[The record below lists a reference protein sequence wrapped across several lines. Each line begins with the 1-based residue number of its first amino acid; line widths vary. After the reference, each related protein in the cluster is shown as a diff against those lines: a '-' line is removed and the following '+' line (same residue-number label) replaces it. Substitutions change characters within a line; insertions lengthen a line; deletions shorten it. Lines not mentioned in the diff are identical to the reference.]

1 MSTDQSQTGNRAI
14 NLGLAANLFLAA
26 IKTSVGVF
34 AHSQA
39 LLADGINSTSD
50 VAYYLIVKTFMI
62 FAGKPPDR
70 EHPYGHRQFESIAAL
85 AVSAFVITTG
95 IALFWDAVNN
105 VYDVMTSRAP
115 TQVNLWALWIALF
128 TVGAKVVLTFYT
140 KRAASEAG
148 NAAILALA
156 RDHRNDIFTALGA
169 ASGIVLSRLG
179 YPWGDP
185 LVGGVVALIVLWTG
199 IQILRESSAELMDAV
214 PGEELESQTR
224 EALRDVPG
232 LKAVEEVQAHRFGPY
247 LILNITIGIDGA
259 STVEAG
265 DKIASEV
272 ESKLISR
279 IALVKRV
286 YVHYHPASGK
296 PVSSRRSRH
305 QRQGR
310 TQDSSRPQ

>member
-1 MSTDQSQTGNRAI
+1 MSTDQSKAGNRAI
-14 NLGLAANLFLAA
+14 NIGLFSNIFLAA
-26 IKTSVGVF
+26 VKTTVGIV

-50 VAYYLIVKTFMI
+50 VAYYLIVKMFMI

-95 IALFWDAVNN
+95 IALFWDALNN
-105 VYDVMTSRAP
+105 VYLVMTNHDTAP
-115 TQVNLWALWIALF
+115 VKSWALWIALF
-128 TVGAKVVLTFYT
+128 TVGAKLILTRYS
-140 KRAASEAG
+140 RRVASAAG

-156 RDHRNDIFTALGA
+156 RDHRNDTFTALGA
-169 ASGIVLSRLG
+169 ASGIVLSNLG
-179 YPWGDP
+179 YSWGDP

-199 IQILRESSAELMDAV
+199 IQILRESSTELMDAV
-214 PGEELESQTR
+214 PGEELENQTR
-224 EALRDVPG
+224 EVLRDVAG

-247 LILNITIGIDGA
+247 FILNITIGIDGA
-259 STVEAG
+259 STVAAG

-272 ESKLISR
+272 ESKLVAG

-286 YVHYHPASGK
+286 YVHYHPAGLTQK
-296 PVSSRRSRH
+296 HARRTGH
-305 QRQGR
+305 GRQGGG
-310 TQDSSRPQ
+310 QE

>member
-1 MSTDQSQTGNRAI
+1 MTSEKDQTGSRAI
-14 NLGLAANLFLAA
+14 NLGLASNIVLAGV
-26 IKTSVGVF
+26 KTCAGIF

-50 VAYYLIVKTFMI
+50 VAYYLIVKTFMV

-85 AVSAFVITTG
+85 AVSAFVITTA
-95 IALFWDAVNN
+95 IALFWDAINN
-105 VYDVMTSRAP
+105 VYDVVTNHEPA
-115 TQVNLWALWIALF
+115 QVNLWALWIALL
-128 TVGAKVVLTFYT
+128 TVGAKIGLTIYT
-140 KRAASEAG
+140 RRAASAAG

-156 RDHRNDIFTALGA
+156 QDHRNDIFTALGA
-169 ASGIVLSRLG
+169 SAGIVLSRLG

-214 PGEELESQTR
+214 PGAELECQTR
-224 EALRDVPG
+224 EALRDVAG
-232 LKAVEEVQAHRFGPY
+232 LKEIEEVQAHRFGPY

-265 DKIASEV
+265 DKIASEA
-272 ESKLISR
+272 EDRLISK

-286 YVHYHPASGK
+286 YVHYHPAGQE
-296 PVSSRRSRH
+296 PAPDRRSRRH
-305 QRQGR
+305 RHAHG
-310 TQDSSRPQ
+310 TQS